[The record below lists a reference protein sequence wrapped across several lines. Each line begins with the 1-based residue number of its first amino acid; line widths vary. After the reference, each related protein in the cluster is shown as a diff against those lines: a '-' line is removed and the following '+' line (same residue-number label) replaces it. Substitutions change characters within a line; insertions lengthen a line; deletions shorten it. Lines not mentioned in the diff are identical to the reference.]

1 MDIYIFVNTVM
12 LRRILG
18 KSATDDSN
26 NEEYIDLDQIVEE
39 PKKQSGKVRIKIE
52 KLLEFRDAERIQKL
66 VREGNIVLAETQ
78 EIKNKDVAELKRS
91 IERIK
96 KTVMAINGDIVMG
109 PQSVL
114 IVCPPN
120 VMVSRIKEE

>member
-1 MDIYIFVNTVM
+1 MVLKRLWGSSPRESESD
-12 LRRILG
+12 
-18 KSATDDSN
+18 
-26 NEEYIDLDQIVEE
+26 EYIDLDSIIEE
-39 PKKQSGKVRIKIE
+39 PKQHSGKMRIKIE
-52 KLLEFRDAERIQKL
+52 KMLEFKDAERIQKL
-66 VREGNIVLAETQ
+66 VREGNIVLAETL
-78 EIKNKDVAELKRS
+78 ELKNKDLGELKRS

-96 KTVMAINGDIVMG
+96 KTVVAINGDIVMG

>member
-1 MDIYIFVNTVM
+1 M
-12 LRRILG
+12 LKRLLG
-18 KSATDDSN
+18 KSAQDDSDN
-26 NEEYIDLDQIVEE
+26 DEYIDLDQIIEE
-39 PKKQSGKVRIKIE
+39 PRKNTGKIKIKIE
-52 KLLEFRDAERIQKL
+52 KLTEFRDSERIQKL
-66 VREGNIVLAETQ
+66 VREGNIVLAETM
-78 EIKNKDVAELKRS
+78 EMKNKDVAELKRS

-96 KTVMAINGDIVMG
+96 KTVTAINGDIVMG

>member
-1 MDIYIFVNTVM
+1 M

-18 KSATDDSN
+18 KSSSDDSES
-26 NEEYIDLDQIVEE
+26 EEYIDLDSIIEE

-52 KLLEFRDAERIQKL
+52 KLLEFRDAERIQKF

-78 EIKNKDVAELKRS
+78 EMKNKDVGELKRS

-109 PQSVL
+109 PQSIL
-114 IVCPPN
+114 IICPPN

>member
-1 MDIYIFVNTVM
+1 M
-12 LRRILG
+12 LKRILG
-18 KSATDDSN
+18 KGAPSESESD
-26 NEEYIDLDQIVEE
+26 EYIDLDQIIEE
-39 PKKQSGKVRIKIE
+39 PKKQTGKIRIKIE
-52 KLLEFRDAERIQKL
+52 KLMEFRDAERIQKL
-66 VREGNIVLAETQ
+66 VREGNIVLAETM
-78 EIKNKDVAELKRS
+78 EMKNKDVAELKRS

-114 IVCPPN
+114 IICPPN